1 MAGSPCFAG
10 VGIVSDSG
18 AGLCPKADM
27 PWSNRG
33 MNAMIISCFITSL
46 LFKHL
51 NNSVPRAANQYPMN
65 SNTGTVF
72 SDHLSKHADMKL
84 SDSLLLKLRKKY
96 DPSTMVDMKFMG
108 KDISIRTDAEGNPV
122 VLFIGTSL
130 PNGRI
135 KGERYTRTLKTD
147 TRGVVIKDHWD
158 LKGKA

>member
-1 MAGSPCFAG
+1 
-10 VGIVSDSG
+10 
-18 AGLCPKADM
+18 
-27 PWSNRG
+27 
-33 MNAMIISCFITSL
+33 
-46 LFKHL
+46 
-51 NNSVPRAANQYPMN
+51 
-65 SNTGTVF
+65 
-72 SDHLSKHADMKL
+72 MKL

-122 VLFIGTSL
+122 VLFIGTPL